1 MHLQRQSRWPYLFG
15 LLICGGILL
24 VYILG
29 KLGWIDFV
37 SLGNIPDAIIAIFL
51 GLVGSL
57 TFVCLTIWPPPAIS
71 FDNDGITLRSIDV
84 PYRKVSILWSEMRHA
99 LVHSKWIDS
108 ETEDCEVLRLYLEP
122 SERLCDLRKRFKSR
136 TYFGFTGSW
145 NFDCRVMVPPKVLT
159 RLAASL
165 NKAKNQS

>member
-1 MHLQRQSRWPYLFG
+1 MYA
-15 LLICGGILL
+15 
-24 VYILG
+24 LG

-37 SLGNIPDAIIAIFL
+37 SLGNIPDVIIAIFL

-57 TFVCLTIWPPPAIS
+57 TFICLTIWPPKAIS
-71 FDNDGITLRSIDV
+71 FDSEGVTLRSIDI
-84 PYRKVSILWSEMRHA
+84 PCCKVLILWSEMRHA
-99 LVHSKWIDS
+99 LVQSKWIDS

-122 SERLCDLRKRFKSR
+122 SERLCDLRKRLKSR

-145 NFDCRVMVPPKVLT
+145 NFDCRVMVPPKVLAG
-159 RLAASL
+159 LAVSL